1 MTTKIQFIGTN
12 DLFSHLR
19 DKTFDCSIE
28 YVGNDMHEIFIPAE
42 NKSMLLDIK
51 GCMIQNGVQLHGILQ
66 EENNVGRVAI
76 QLS

>member
-19 DKTFDCSIE
+19 GKSFDCSIE
-28 YVGNDMHEIFIPAE
+28 YVGNDMHQIFIPAE
-42 NKSMLLDIK
+42 NKFMLLDIK
-51 GCMIQNGVQLHGILQ
+51 GCMIEDGVQLHGILQ
-66 EENNVGRVAI
+66 DGDSVGRVAI